1 MDISILYE
9 DKHILAINKP
19 AGLVVHSDGR
29 TTEAT
34 LVDWIMEKYP
44 EMKEVGEPIVI
55 PEKKEPKELLNGEQ
69 LDDSKSGE
77 EIEAEVP
84 AKVIHRP
91 GIVHR
96 LDRDTSGV
104 LLIAKTQRSFDHLKA
119 QFQDRDIK
127 KVYNAFLYGEMKE
140 EDGVIDRPIARS
152 RNDFR
157 LWSAQRG
164 ARGQAREA
172 ITHFKVLAKT
182 DCGNMNA
189 GFTYIEVRPKTG
201 RTHQIRVHMKAV
213 NHPVICDPL
222 YAPKQKP
229 ALGFKR
235 LALHARSIEVMKQ
248 DGELIT
254 IEAPYPEDF
263 LKAQKLILE

>member
-1 MDISILYE
+1 MNISILYE

-19 AGLVVHSDGR
+19 VGLVVHSDGR
-29 TTEAT
+29 TKEAT
-34 LVDWIMEKYP
+34 LVDWILEKYP
-44 EMKEVGEPIVI
+44 DIIDVGEPIRI
-55 PEKKEPKELLNGEQ
+55 PEKKVAKEVLNGAEP
-69 LDDSKSGE
+69 E
-77 EIEAEVP
+77 EDEEVP
-84 AKVIHRP
+84 AEKIIHRP

-96 LDRDTSGV
+96 LDRETSGV

-140 EDGVIDRPIARS
+140 DDGVIDRPIARS
-152 RNDFR
+152 RKDFR

-164 ARGQAREA
+164 ARGEAREA
-172 ITHFKVLAKT
+172 VTHFKVLHRT
-182 DCGNMNA
+182 NVGNMNA

-213 NHPVICDPL
+213 NHPVVCDTL

-229 ALGFKR
+229 ALGFTR

-263 LKAQKLILE
+263 VSAIARIQTM